1 MAKAKTKT
9 QKIKTLLAQGKSVT
23 EIVKLIKASPS
34 MVYAI
39 RAKEGLSTHEVT
51 HQKMAGL
58 PALKA
63 TRNPAPTTVT
73 LTATGIKQY
82 RPPVQL
88 TWWQKVKRFFGA

>member
-9 QKIKTLLAQGKSVT
+9 QKIKTLLAQGKSVA
-23 EIVKLIKASPS
+23 EIVNITKASPS

-39 RAKEGLSTHEVT
+39 RAKENSSASTITFH
-51 HQKMAGL
+51 KMAGL

-63 TRNPAPTTVT
+63 TRNPAPTTATVSE
-73 LTATGIKQY
+73 TGIKQY
-82 RPPVQL
+82 RPPVRL

>member
-1 MAKAKTKT
+1 MAKTKT
-9 QKIKTLLAQGKSVT
+9 KTHKIKILLAQGKSVS
-23 EIVKLIKASPS
+23 EIVKLTKASPS

-39 RAKEGLSTHEVT
+39 RSKETSSASVIAFH
-51 HQKMAGL
+51 KMAGL

-63 TRNPAPTTVT
+63 TRNPAPTTATVSE
-73 LTATGIKQY
+73 TGIKQY